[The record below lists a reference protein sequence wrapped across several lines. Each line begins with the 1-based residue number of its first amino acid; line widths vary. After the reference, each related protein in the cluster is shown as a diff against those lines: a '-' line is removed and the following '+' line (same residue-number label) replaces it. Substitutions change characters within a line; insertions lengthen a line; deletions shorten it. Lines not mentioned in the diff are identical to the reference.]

1 MKLCCGRLDQIVS
14 VSIFFH
20 RKRIHIIDY
29 HLICMYIGPC
39 MYMKMQLYDEIDKGV
54 WILS

>member
-54 WILS
+54 